1 MRDARR
7 LGLRMAALGAGAQV
21 TGLGVDAWMH
31 ARDPGLAAREGVFS
45 LENVGHSLL
54 ISGIALVVLGTALTL
69 AGPWLYGRSGQP
81 GSHKRRLAQVLASV
95 ALLGLLA
102 GGTAFGATSSMAQ
115 HHPALGADHHGAPPA
130 RPQPPVI
137 PDQPVDP
144 AIRDVLAAQLVEA
157 RAAAARYATVS
168 DALADGY
175 QMVVPYYPGL
185 GTHYMKY
192 SLVDATLDVAHPE
205 MLLYEGTAPDSKI
218 VGLSYLMLGPTEP
231 EGFAGPNDHWHRHIG
246 LCVKAGVVIGGELMS
261 PQLCAMAGGAKA
273 DGSQEWM
280 GHAWVV
286 PGWESPQGVFSVSNP
301 NLP

>member
-1 MRDARR
+1 MRVHRI
-7 LGLRMAALGAGAQV
+7 GL
-21 TGLGVDAWMH
+21 
-31 ARDPGLAAREGVFS
+31 GLAA
-45 LENVGHSLL
+45 L
-54 ISGIALVVLGTALTL
+54 ACLVA
-69 AGPWLYGRSGQP
+69 
-81 GSHKRRLAQVLASV
+81 
-95 ALLGLLA
+95 
-102 GGTAFGATSSMAQ
+102 GATAVWATTSRSQGDRQAPAVHHHTASS
-115 HHPALGADHHGAPPA
+115 G
-130 RPQPPVI
+130 RVQPPVI

-144 AIRDVLAAQLVEA
+144 ATREVLAEQLTEA
-157 RAAAARYATVS
+157 KAAAARYETVS

-175 QMVVPYYPGL
+175 QMAVPYYPGL
-185 GTHYMKY
+185 GTHYMKF

-261 PQLCAMAGGAKA
+261 PKLCAMAGGAKA